1 MASPNELSFLPDDYM
16 ERKAQR
22 RTNVICA
29 LLFLVVMVAIG
40 SAFTF
45 TERLGRD
52 IEQQHDSIEKQY
64 TEAAKRIA
72 MKQELE
78 AKQVTM
84 EKQAEL
90 SAALLEKVPRSYML
104 AKITNALPAG
114 VSLLDLIMES
124 KVRAVAAPVKD
135 SKATFEEK
143 RKAGTA
149 DKNKDAKPV
158 QQAKLYDVALK
169 ITGIA
174 GTDVQVAQLIT
185 RLNQLRIFKEVN
197 LLISDEYASAGTQLR
212 KFQLEVL
219 LDPQAEAIVEAD
231 KTQTAALEVKEK

>member
-1 MASPNELSFLPDDYM
+1 MCFVHDDYM

-29 LLFLVVMVAIG
+29 MLFLVVMVAIG

-52 IEQQHDSIEKQY
+52 IELQHDVIEKQY

-78 AKQVTM
+78 TKQATM

-90 SAALLEKVPRSYML
+90 SASLLEKVPRSYML
-104 AKITNALPAG
+104 AKITNSLPGG

-124 KVRAVAAPVKD
+124 KLRPVAAPAKD
-135 SKATFEEK
+135 SKAAFEEK
-143 RKAGTA
+143 RKAGAA
-149 DKNKDAKPV
+149 DKSKDTKPV

-197 LLISDEYASAGTQLR
+197 LLISDEYASGGTQLR
-212 KFQLEVL
+212 KFQLEAV
-219 LDPQAEAIVEAD
+219 LDPQAETIVEAEN
-231 KTQTAALEVKEK
+231 TQTAALEVKEK